1 MRATDAAYA
10 QLRDEILSWRI
21 LPGTPLSE
29 VDLAARLG
37 VSRTPLRAALAR
49 LALEGLVDTTRG
61 RTALVSDMSPAGL
74 AELFELREAL
84 EMQAARL
91 AARRRDPQVFDG
103 LAAEFSVAATT
114 LADHGVEAYYD
125 VIARFD
131 QAVDD
136 AVGNSALTHA
146 LDTVRTHL
154 IRARRIAA
162 DDERRLERAAEEHR
176 VICEAI
182 RDGDPEL
189 AIAAT
194 TVHLRGSLTTILAKL
209 DTQSDRTARQGD
221 QQGDQQR
228 DQERDQ
234 ERETT
239 R

>member
-1 MRATDAAYA
+1 MRATDAVYG
-10 QLRDEILSWRI
+10 QLRDDILSWRI

-29 VDLAARLG
+29 VELAARMG

-61 RTALVSDMSPAGL
+61 RTALVSDVSLEGL
-74 AELFELREAL
+74 SELFELREAL

-91 AARRRDPQVFDG
+91 AARRRDPRIFDG
-103 LAAEFSVAATT
+103 LAGEFSTAATT
-114 LADHGVEAYYD
+114 LSQQGVDAYYD

-131 QAVDD
+131 RAVDD
-136 AVGNSALTHA
+136 AVGNPSLSAA

-154 IRARRIAA
+154 TRARRIAA
-162 DDERRLERAAEEHR
+162 DDDRRLERAADEHR

-209 DTQSDRTARQGD
+209 G
-221 QQGDQQR
+221 
-228 DQERDQ
+228 ERDDLR
-234 ERETT
+234 EETT